1 MHVENLEESPEKKY
15 WWVSDRWHSVSL
27 FSVSLAPVKHDAC
40 PTFAA
45 MENSLTELCKDVAL
59 TTPVL
64 KHGEYVNK
72 LLEDFSCRQ

>member
-1 MHVENLEESPEKKY
+1 M
-15 WWVSDRWHSVSL
+15 

-45 MENSLTELCKDVAL
+45 TENSLTELCKDVAL